1 MLETIPDLLRRHAAE
16 RPDHAAYDE
25 LTFGRLEERTRWFA
39 AGLAARGHR
48 RGEPVLISL
57 PAGPDLAV
65 AVLGTVRAA
74 GIGVPVNPRASTAEL
89 AAFTEDC
96 HPAVVVG
103 AHGVTVDDLVEAGR
117 GGTARDDLGADE
129 DTWIHYTSG
138 STGRPKGVVS
148 SQGVWLSNTR
158 RMFVDHL
165 GMTAN
170 DHLLWPLPMF
180 HALGHAR
187 CVLGVLVLGA
197 RATILDHPSEG
208 ELIEALER
216 VRPTVLTGVPTTYHS
231 LLAALKDRTLDV
243 PTLKMCVT
251 GGAPCPPALRVAVR
265 RALGA
270 PLVNSY
276 GSTETCGSIAM
287 EQPGQQIVAD
297 GSVGRP
303 LAPVRISAEGEVL
316 VGGPVMRGYRGQPDL
331 DGWYRTGDLG
341 RFEGDQLVLTGRAGD
356 LIIRGGANVHPAEI
370 ENVLR
375 ELPGVADV
383 AVAGRPHHRLGQV
396 AVAYVVPAD
405 RYVDP
410 SALLKDV
417 RKRMSA
423 AKAPDEIHLITEIPR
438 TASGKVIRHEL
449 KSDKSVAQDPI
460 AIVAMACRYPGGVT
474 SPEDLWA
481 LVDKEID
488 AITPFPQDR
497 GWDPDLYDPDPDAA
511 GHTYAQAG
519 GFLDNVTDF
528 DPTPFGIGPVE
539 ALAMDPQQR
548 LLLET
553 AWELWERAGIDPA
566 TVRGSDTGTYV
577 GLMYRDYAGR
587 AEEPSAE
594 LESHLGLGSAGSVAS
609 GRIAYTFGL
618 TGPAVTIDTA
628 CSSSLVALH
637 QAARALRAGD
647 CALAVAGGAT
657 VMATPAP
664 FVAFSRLRG
673 LAPDGRVKAFSAD
686 ADGTVWSE
694 GAGLLLLERLSDA
707 QRHGHPVL
715 GLLRGSAVGSD
726 GASNGLAAPH
736 GPAQQR
742 VIRAALAD
750 AGLTAAD
757 VDAVEAHGTGTLL
770 GDPIEAQALL
780 ATYGRDRPAGRPLW
794 LGSIKSNVGHTQAAA
809 GVAGVIKMV
818 EAMRH
823 DRLPRT
829 LHVDRPNPH
838 VDWTAGDATLL
849 TDARDWPASPAPR
862 RAGVSA
868 FGISGTNAHVILEEA
883 PASPARDNKLADG
896 PLLVSAADAI
906 TLRRQ
911 AERLLS
917 HGGLSPAALGVKA
930 AQRFRA
936 AGTRDALVA
945 LARGHAHPELVTG
958 DGRPAGKVAFA
969 FPGQG
974 AQRPGALPH
983 EVFRSAF
990 AEAMDALGNPDQDL
1004 SRTEYVQPFLF
1015 AYGVAAYRQLTAWG
1029 VRPDVLVGHSIGELA
1044 VAHVA
1049 GILTLADAATLV
1061 SARARLMGALPAGG
1075 AMIAVDASEAEIR
1088 PLLTPGVDVA
1098 AINGPRSVVISG
1110 DTAAVEALA
1119 ASLRENGH
1127 RTTALRVS
1135 HAFHSVRMEPV
1146 LAEFERV
1153 AATIPYGEPVV
1164 PILSTVTG
1172 RLAVGDDLR
1181 SAGYW
1186 TRQIRQPVRF
1196 GDAVAALPAL
1206 VVEMSPAASLTPLIP
1221 QGVLVA
1227 SQAGAAALWAHGVNL
1242 DRAALLGPADA
1253 RTAANLPTYPFNRK
1267 RFWLSSTARRVP
1279 AGLDTVVEVP
1289 GSGEHVA
1296 TAHLSPETH
1305 PWLRDH
1311 RIGGETIVPG
1321 TLFVELATAF
1331 GERAGLPVLD
1341 DLTITRPL
1349 PVTDDEIELRLVL
1362 RDGTLEIYA
1371 GDDLHASGHCSPR
1384 TDSASSWDWAAA
1396 WPPAA
1401 EALDLAGLYDDGDYG
1416 PAFQGV
1422 TAAWRV
1428 GDTVY
1433 AEVRLPAAAGGRSG
1447 LHPALLD
1454 AALHPARLAAERDAT
1469 PRLPFVWS
1477 GVRRYG
1483 SGTPAARVRLTLSG
1497 PDTLGVQLAEP
1508 SGRPLLE
1515 VSRLTLRPLPVPLHR
1530 PVWTHDPGPAR
1541 TSDPV
1546 PVRTPDF
1553 VAARTPA
1560 EVHEQ
1565 FWSAATRLREALSGP
1580 DRVVVEDTSPVV
1592 AALARVAAAEY
1603 PGQVEGA
1610 EVPRLVRATTDGPAT
1625 GFGDGSVLITGGS
1638 GALAGVLA
1646 RHLVAK
1652 HGVKHLLMV
1661 SRSGTPFEAP
1671 GATVTVRAADVADRD
1686 ALAAVLAEADPPV
1699 TAVVHTAGVI
1709 DDGPLATLTRE
1720 RADAVLRPKVDAAW
1734 HLDELTGDLAAFV
1747 LCSSASGLL
1756 GNAGQAAYAAGNA
1769 FLDDLARRRHSAGKP
1784 ALSLAW
1790 GPLALDGGM
1799 PISRTRI
1806 RPMTPSEVTAAFDAA
1821 LRSDE
1826 PVLAPLHLPSRAPA
1840 APAPV
1845 VARPDLGAL
1854 TGDELTA
1861 ALETLVRDEVAAE
1874 LGQADATTVDVRG
1887 AFTDQGL
1894 DSVSS
1899 IQLRTRLV
1907 AATGVAMPAT
1917 VVFDH
1922 PTPAAL
1928 AAWIAGELSKAAT
1941 ATPSPT
1947 PVAPSRAAASPVAAS
1962 PVAASAPW
1970 ASAYSV
1976 PAVELEHSLP
1986 EMFYAIADADP
1997 RLAVNLLISASGL
2010 PVADRTAPPL
2020 SLARRDDA
2028 GTSPAI
2034 VGVPSLGPAGAAEFH
2049 GLTRTLGGASVLTLP
2064 GFATRA
2070 HLPETREDLFDHLT
2084 AAARTAAGD
2093 RPLVLVGRSSGGL
2106 LAHAVA
2112 ARLEAA
2118 GTPASALV
2126 LLDTYEVDLG
2136 FDAAKWVAALITD
2149 GLGRL
2154 RGHLDQ
2160 TAMLT
2165 VGTYLRLMH
2174 GWRPG
2179 PLTTPTLLIAASA
2192 PRAGM
2197 PAGEW
2202 RATRSGPH
2210 QRVEV
2215 PGDHFTMLD
2224 HPDAIAAA
2232 IRTFVNSR

>member
-1 MLETIPDLLRRHAAE
+1 MLETIPELLQRHASE
-16 RPDHAAYDE
+16 RPDHTAYDE

-57 PAGPDLAV
+57 PAGADMAV
-65 AVLGTVRAA
+65 AMLGTVRAA
-74 GIGVPVNPRASTAEL
+74 GVGVPVNPRASTAEL
-89 AAFTEDC
+89 TAFAEDC
-96 HPAVVVG
+96 RPAVVVG
-103 AHGVTVDDLVEAGR
+103 ATGVTVDELVAAGR
-117 GGTARDDLGADE
+117 GGQARDDLGPDE
-129 DTWIHYTSG
+129 DAWIHYTSG

-148 SQGVWLSNTR
+148 SQGVWLANTR

-165 GMTAN
+165 GLTAE

-187 CVLGVLVLGA
+187 CVIGVVVLGA
-197 RATILDHPSEG
+197 RATILDHPTDG
-208 ELIEALER
+208 ELVAALER
-216 VRPTVLTGVPTTYHS
+216 VRPTVLTGVPTTYHG
-231 LLAALKDRTLDV
+231 LLSALGERTV
-243 PTLKMCVT
+243 EMPSLKMCVT
-251 GGAPCPPALRVAVR
+251 GGAPCPPSMRVAVR

-276 GSTETCGSIAM
+276 GSTETCGAIAM
-287 EQPGQQIVAD
+287 EKPGQEIVAD

-303 LAPVRISAEGEVL
+303 LAQVRISAEGEVL
-316 VGGPVMRGYRGQPDL
+316 VGGAVMRGYRGQPDL

-341 RFEGDQLVLTGRAGD
+341 RLVGDQLVLTGRAGD

-375 ELPGVADV
+375 DRPEVADV

-396 AVAYVVPAD
+396 AVAYVVPAGPHLD
-405 RYVDP
+405 TA
-410 SALLKDV
+410 ALLQAV
-417 RKRMSA
+417 RQKMSA
-423 AKAPDEIHLITEIPR
+423 AKAPDEIRLIDAIPR

-449 KSDKSVAQDPI
+449 GSAQEQDDPI
-460 AIVAMACRYPGGVT
+460 AIVAMSCRYPGGVV
-474 SPEDLWA
+474 SPEDLWS

-488 AITPFPQDR
+488 AIAPFPRDR
-497 GWDPDLYDPDPDAA
+497 GWDPGLYDPDPDAA
-511 GHTYAQAG
+511 GHTYAKAG
-519 GFLDNVTDF
+519 GFLDDVTGF
-528 DPTPFGIGPVE
+528 DPAPFGIGPVE

-587 AEEPSAE
+587 AEEPTAE
-594 LESHLGLGSAGSVAS
+594 LEGHLGLGSAGSVAS

-647 CALAVAGGAT
+647 ISLAVAGGVT
-657 VMATPAP
+657 VMSTPGP

-715 GLLRGSAVGSD
+715 AVLRGSAVGSD

-750 AGLTAAD
+750 AGLRSSD

-780 ATYGRDRPAGRPLW
+780 ATYGRDRPTGRPLW
-794 LGSIKSNVGHTQAAA
+794 LGTVKSNIGHAQAAA

-823 DRLPRT
+823 ERLPRT
-829 LHVDRPNPH
+829 LHVDRPSTH
-838 VDWTAGDATLL
+838 VDWTAGDAALL
-849 TDARDWPASPAPR
+849 TESRPWPASAQPR

-883 PASPARDNKLADG
+883 PAQSPVSSVSGAG
-896 PLLVSAADAI
+896 PLLLSAADETA
-906 TLRRQ
+906 LQSQ
-911 AERLLS
+911 AELLLER
-917 HGGLSPAALGVKA
+917 GEVSPAALGTKP

-936 AGTRDALVA
+936 VMPAGDRDALAA
-945 LARGHAHPELVTG
+945 LAAGRAHPGLVTG
-958 DGRPAGKVAFA
+958 DGRPAGRVAFA

-974 AQRPGALPH
+974 AQRPGLLPFD
-983 EVFRSAF
+983 VFRAAF
-990 AEAMDALGNPDQDL
+990 AEAMAALGNPVPDF
-1004 SRTEYVQPFLF
+1004 SRTEYAQPFLF
-1015 AYGVAAYRQLTAWG
+1015 AYGVAAYRQMASWG
-1029 VRPDVLVGHSIGELA
+1029 VRPDVLIGHSVGEFA
-1044 VAHVA
+1044 AAHVA
-1049 GILTLADAATLV
+1049 GILTLEDAAALV
-1061 SARARLMGALPAGG
+1061 SARARLMGALPSGG
-1075 AMIAVDASEAEIR
+1075 AMVAVDATEEEIL
-1088 PLLTPGVDVA
+1088 PLLAPGVDVA
-1098 AINGPRSVVISG
+1098 AVNGPRSVVLSG
-1110 DTAAVEALA
+1110 DIAAVEALA
-1119 ASLRENGH
+1119 ASLRQDGR

-1135 HAFHSVRMEPV
+1135 HAFHSVRMEPM

-1153 AATIPYGEPVV
+1153 AAGISYGEPAVG
-1164 PILSTVTG
+1164 IISTVTG
-1172 RLAVGDDLR
+1172 RPADTGDMR
-1181 SAGYW
+1181 SAAYW
-1186 TRQIRQPVRF
+1186 VRQIRQPVRF
-1196 GDAVAALPAL
+1196 GDAVTALPGL
-1206 VVEMSPAASLTPLIP
+1206 VVEMSPAASLAPLIP

-1227 SQAGAAALWAHGVNL
+1227 SESAAAALWAHGVDV
-1242 DRAALLGPADA
+1242 DRAALLGVADA
-1253 RTAANLPTYPFNRK
+1253 RVAATLPTYPFNRK
-1267 RFWLSSTARRVP
+1267 RFWLSSTARRVTS
-1279 AGLDTVVEVP
+1279 GLDTVVEVP
-1289 GSGEHVA
+1289 GSGDRVA
-1296 TAHLSPETH
+1296 TARMSPVTQ
-1305 PWLRDH
+1305 PWLHDH
-1311 RIGGETIVPG
+1311 RVGGEAIVPG
-1321 TLFVELATAF
+1321 TFFVELATAF
-1331 GERAGLPVLD
+1331 GERAGAPVLD

-1349 PVTDDEIELRLVL
+1349 PVGDTEIELRLVL
-1362 RDGTLEIYA
+1362 RGDGALEIYA
-1371 GDDLHASGHCSPR
+1371 GDEQHASGHCSPR
-1384 TDSASSWDWAAA
+1384 TESSPSWSWATA
-1396 WPPAA
+1396 WPPSAQP
-1401 EALDLAGLYDDGDYG
+1401 LDLTGLYDDGDYG

-1422 TAAWRV
+1422 TAAWRD

-1433 AEVRLPAAAGGRSG
+1433 ADVRLPSAAGGRSG
-1447 LHPALLD
+1447 LHPALMD
-1454 AALHPARLAAERDAT
+1454 AALHPARLAAGRDST
-1469 PRLPFVWS
+1469 PRVPFVWS

-1483 SGTPAARVRLTLSG
+1483 AGTPAARVRLTVTG
-1497 PDTLGVQLAEP
+1497 PDTLSVQLAEP
-1508 SGRPLLE
+1508 AGRPLLDVE
-1515 VSRLTLRPLPVPLHR
+1515 RLTLRSLPAPLYR
-1530 PVWTHDPGPAR
+1530 PVWTQEFEPPG
-1541 TSDPV
+1541 S
-1546 PVRTPDF
+1546 
-1553 VAARTPA
+1553 PA

-1565 FWSAATRLREALSGP
+1565 FWAAATRLRTELDGAGP
-1580 DRVVVEDTSPVV
+1580 IVVEPTSPVM
-1592 AALARVAAAEY
+1592 AGLARVAAAEY
-1603 PGQVEGA
+1603 PGQIDLVP
-1610 EVPRLVRATTDGPAT
+1610 PRLVRVTPDGPAT
-1625 GFGDGSVLITGGS
+1625 GFGDGTVLVTGGS
-1638 GALAGVLA
+1638 GALAGLLA
-1646 RHLVAK
+1646 RHLVAA
-1652 HGVKHLLMV
+1652 HGVRHLLMV
-1661 SRSGTPFEAP
+1661 SRSGSPFEVA

-1686 ALAAVLAEADPPV
+1686 ALARVLTEADPPV

-1756 GNAGQAAYAAGNA
+1756 GNPGQAAYAAGNA
-1769 FLDDLARRRHSAGKP
+1769 FLDDLARRRHAAGKP
-1784 ALSLAW
+1784 ALALAW

-1799 PISRTRI
+1799 PIGRTRI

-1826 PVLAPLHLPSRAPA
+1826 PVLAPIHLASRTPAPA
-1840 APAPV
+1840 SSPRSSAP
-1845 VARPDLGAL
+1845 RPDLGAL
-1854 TGDELTA
+1854 TGDELQT

-1874 LGQADATTVDVRG
+1874 LGHTDAATVDVRG

-1907 AATGVAMPAT
+1907 AATGVTMPAT

-1928 AAWIAGELSKAAT
+1928 ATWIAAEIGRPATAVPPPAEPPRSLTEMFHAIAAT
-1941 ATPSPT
+1941 
-1947 PVAPSRAAASPVAAS
+1947 
-1962 PVAASAPW
+1962 
-1970 ASAYSV
+1970 
-1976 PAVELEHSLP
+1976 
-1986 EMFYAIADADP
+1986 DA
-1997 RLAVNLLISASGL
+1997 RLAVNLLISASAL
-2010 PVADRTAPPL
+2010 PIGPRTPAP
-2020 SLARRDDA
+2020 SLLAVRDD
-2028 GTSPAI
+2028 GRSRPAF
-2034 VGVPSLGPAGAAEFH
+2034 VGVPSFGPAGAAEFQ
-2049 GLTRTLGGASVLTLP
+2049 GLARALGGASVLALP
-2064 GFATRA
+2064 GFQSRA
-2070 HLPETREDLFDHLT
+2070 HLPGTRDDLFDLL
-2084 AAARTAAGD
+2084 AAASRSAAGD
-2093 RPLVLVGRSSGGL
+2093 RPLVLIGRSSGGL
-2106 LAHAVA
+2106 LAHGVA
-2112 ARLEAA
+2112 ARLAET
-2118 GTPASALV
+2118 GTPAAGLM

-2136 FDAAKWVAALITD
+2136 YDATEWIAALVTE

-2154 RGHLDQ
+2154 RAHLDPAAEQ
-2160 TAMLT
+2160 TTLLAA
-2165 VGTYLRLMH
+2165 GAYLRLMH

-2179 PLTTPTLLIAASA
+2179 PLTTPSLLVAAAS
-2192 PRAGM
+2192 PRDTM

-2202 RATRSGPH
+2202 RATRSAPH
-2210 QRVEV
+2210 ERVEV

-2224 HPDAIAAA
+2224 HHPEEVAAA
-2232 IRTFVNSR
+2232 IRAFLRVSR